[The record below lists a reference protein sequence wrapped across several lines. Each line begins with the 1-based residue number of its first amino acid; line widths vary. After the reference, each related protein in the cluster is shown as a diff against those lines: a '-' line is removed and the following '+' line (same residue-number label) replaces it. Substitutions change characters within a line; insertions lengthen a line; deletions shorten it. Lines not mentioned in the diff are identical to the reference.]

1 MELKY
6 FLVALLGALTAECN
20 AITGQALPNRPI
32 VLGPLVGLILGDV
45 VQGTIIGATLE
56 LSYMGVMVIGISSA
70 VNMTV
75 ASLLGT
81 TYAMVTGSGPEV
93 AVALAIPCSLLY
105 SMVGRFYGIFRMWL
119 VRIAAKD
126 IETGDIKKFERWHWL
141 LYGARF
147 ITSVPTYFIALLL
160 GSTAVQGIV
169 DAVPKVIMDG
179 LQAGTMLLPALG
191 FAMLVN
197 LCWTKEVAA
206 FYFIGFVLSIYAGLD
221 NIAIAILAGAF
232 AVIAFFFIKEDKN
245 EGVDDT
251 VDTAEV
257 APRERLLDKKTLTR
271 IYWRSYTL
279 EASFNS
285 ERFQGLGF
293 GYMMVPAI
301 EKLYSDPEDRKEAL
315 IRQCEFF
322 NTTPTIVTLIT
333 GIVCAMEEEK
343 SLGTGMTAAA
353 ISNVKVA
360 LMGPSAGIGDAIFW
374 GSYRIICA
382 SIACQLGINGNVLA
396 PFVFLLLFNIPNV
409 LIHWYGL
416 FLSYDVGSNFIKR
429 MYQSNVMDKITLCCG
444 IMGMTMIGAMTASLV
459 KVTTPFKVDIG
470 GSPFVL
476 QEMLDSILPGMLSL
490 VAVFAISRILK
501 KQVSVMSI
509 MLGILVVGVAGRL
522 IGIL

>member
-1 MELKY
+1 MELQY
-6 FLVALLGALTAECN
+6 FLIALIGALVAESN

-119 VRIAAKD
+119 VRFADKSIQA
-126 IETGDIKKFERWHWL
+126 GDIKKFERWHWF

-160 GSTAVQGIV
+160 GSVAVQGIV

-232 AVIAFFFIKEDKN
+232 AVIAFFFIKEEKT
-245 EGVDDT
+245 GDT
-251 VDTAEV
+251 EPVDTEV
-257 APRERLLDKKTLTR
+257 APREHLLDKKTLKK

-279 EASFNS
+279 EASFNT

-301 EKLYSDPEDRKEAL
+301 EKLYSDPEERKEAL

-343 SLGTGMTAAA
+343 SLGSGMTAAA

-382 SIACQLGINGNVLA
+382 SIACQLGIQGNVLA
-396 PFVFLLLFNIPNV
+396 PFIFLFLFNIPNV
-409 LIHWYGL
+409 LLHWYGL
-416 FLSYDVGSNFIKR
+416 FMSYEVGSNFIKR

-459 KVTTPFKVDIG
+459 SVKTPFKFNLG
-470 GSPFVL
+470 GELDFIL
-476 QEMLDSILPGMLSL
+476 QDTLDAILPGMLSL
-490 VAVFAISRILK
+490 ITVFAISRILK
-501 KQVSVMSI
+501 KQVSVMAI

>member
-20 AITGQALPNRPI
+20 AISGQALPNRPI

-147 ITSVPTYFIALLL
+147 VTSVPTYFIALLL

-221 NIAIAILAGAF
+221 NIAIAILSGAF
-232 AVIAFFFIKEDKN
+232 AVIAFFFIKE
-245 EGVDDT
+245 EGNANA
-251 VDTAEV
+251 VDTAETEV
-257 APRERLLDKKTLTR
+257 APREHLLDKKTLTR

-343 SLGTGMTAAA
+343 SQGTGMTGAA

-396 PFVFLLLFNIPNV
+396 PFVFLFLFNIPNV

-416 FLSYDVGSNFIKR
+416 FMSYEVGSNFIKR

-459 KVTTPFKVDIG
+459 SVKTPFILKVG
-470 GSPFVL
+470 GIEMAL
-476 QEMLDSILPGMLSL
+476 QETLDSILPGMLSL
-490 VAVFAISRILK
+490 ITVFAISRILK
-501 KQVSVMSI
+501 KQVSVMSV
-509 MLGILVVGVAGRL
+509 MLGILVVGIAGRL
-522 IGIL
+522 LGIL